1 MHDASLVLTRWD
13 DVAGFSDAV
22 EVDVVADV
30 AAAFGGAVLL
40 GLWSVDLW

>member
-1 MHDASLVLTRWD
+1 MHDTSLVLTRWN
-13 DVAGFSDAV
+13 DVADFSDAV
-22 EVDVVADV
+22 EVDVIADV